1 MSKSIEDLLEENK
14 DFLKSNPK
22 WDSENRRSPNIL
34 IGKLI
39 QYSGNKYPSLRLS
52 QIFSLYDIDLKNI
65 QHSTESKE
73 IWDLIQ
79 KSKLYQDNISE
90 FLNYLEK

>member
-1 MSKSIEDLLEENK
+1 MPKSIEDFVEENK

-39 QYSGNKYPSLRLS
+39 QYSADKYPSLRLS
-52 QIFSLYDIDLKNI
+52 QLFSLYDIDLKNV
-65 QHSTESKE
+65 QHTTESKE
-73 IWDLIQ
+73 VWDVIQ
-79 KSKLYQDNISE
+79 KSKVYKNNISE